1 MMWLIE
7 DHELPTAQ
15 MPFAQAALNTAG
27 IPEEFMHRA
36 VQAIDDF
43 HRTLMQW
50 YAWLLQN
57 NPNTLAAQSMPF
69 VTTTGFQK
77 YIKGLDAVLDTITH
91 THQVLQEPAYSV
103 LGWLTGAAAAE
114 HRALT
119 AESIA
124 ALAGRGMLDASL
136 LADELAYLL
145 RGGWV
150 KPARAASC
158 LQDAAS
164 ISPLAGW
171 RIVQVLENML
181 PMVGEI
187 NRGGALVQL
196 LVQLA
201 GEYGVSVEIPEA
213 LQPKMKG
220 STVLAKNLRAL
231 EELRPHPTE
240 LAEKARQHAQNLL
253 DKRLGRDITVK
264 KEERNAN

>member
-1 MMWLIE
+1 M
-7 DHELPTAQ
+7 
-15 MPFAQAALNTAG
+15 
-27 IPEEFMHRA
+27 
-36 VQAIDDF
+36 
-43 HRTLMQW
+43 
-50 YAWLLQN
+50 
-57 NPNTLAAQSMPF
+57 
-69 VTTTGFQK
+69 
-77 YIKGLDAVLDTITH
+77 
-91 THQVLQEPAYSV
+91 

-136 LADELAYLL
+136 LADELTYLL

-181 PMVGEI
+181 PVVSDI
-187 NRGGALVQL
+187 NRGGSFVQL

-201 GEYGVSVEIPEA
+201 GEYGASIEIPEG
-213 LQPKMKG
+213 LRPKMKG

-231 EELRPHPTE
+231 ERLEPHPTE